1 MATYT
6 VTHRQAQDSF
16 AVLGLLTDTELSVG
30 GTITVASVHPQYN
43 GTHTVVALP
52 QYLFIGLDDQG
63 DLLFDY
69 QVLIPNQVLYATSH
83 PDEARMAAS
92 GTVTWTPTC
101 TWVTSA
107 QVTAYLN
114 IAVASANDTTLI
126 TQATN
131 AANQVAFRRRREAGY
146 IDELATAPSADATLG
161 TIMLAGSMYR
171 SRGSLGD
178 SFAQF
183 DGMAVN
189 APMVGM
195 PAMVKILLG
204 IDRPAVA

>member
-6 VTHRQAQDSF
+6 VTHRQRHDGHS
-16 AVLGLLTDTELSVG
+16 VLGLLTDTELSVG
-30 GTITVASVHPQYN
+30 GSITVSGVHASYD
-43 GTHTVVALP
+43 GTYTIQALP
-52 QYLFIGLDDQG
+52 QYLFLGVDDQG

-69 QVLIPNQVLYATSH
+69 QVLIPNQVLFH
-83 PDEARMAAS
+83 DNGDDETRMAAS

-107 QVTAYLN
+107 QVTAWLN
-114 IAVASANDTTLI
+114 ITVASANDTTLI

-146 IDELATAPSADATLG
+146 VDQLATSPSSDVTLG

-171 SRGSLGD
+171 SRGALGD

-183 DGMAVN
+183 DGMAVT
-189 APMVGM
+189 ASMAGM

>member
-6 VTHRQAQDSF
+6 VTHRQALDGF
-16 AVLGLLTDTELSVG
+16 AVLALLTDTELSVG
-30 GTITVASVHPQYN
+30 GTITVAGVHAQYN
-43 GTHTVVALP
+43 GTHTIYALP
-52 QYLFIGLDDQG
+52 QHLFIGIDDQG
-63 DLLFDY
+63 DLLYDY
-69 QVLIPNQVLYATSH
+69 QVLIPNQVLFETPH
-83 PDEARMAAS
+83 PDEERQAAT
-92 GTVTWTPTC
+92 GTVTWAPTC

-107 QVTAYLN
+107 QVTAWLN
-114 IAVASANDTTLI
+114 ISVASANDTTLI
-126 TQATN
+126 TQATS

-146 IDELATAPSADATLG
+146 IDQLATSPSGDVTLG

-178 SFAQF
+178 AFAQF

-195 PAMVKILLG
+195 PSMVKILLG